1 MSTFWA
7 RRKEAVEA
15 EAKADEVAT
24 QQVEEELREQELHE
38 LSDEEILTKLDL
50 PDPDTLGEGDNFKVF
65 LNKAVPSRIRT
76 RALRRLWRVNPVL
89 ANIDGLVD
97 YGEDFTDAAL
107 VVEGMETAY
116 QVGKGMRA
124 HVEELARKALEQPAS
139 EDLATA
145 EAAPEDPI
153 LDDTSDTPGTSG
165 AAGEDVMDDKIT
177 TAEPA
182 TPAPADPFEEE
193 ALPVVMGR
201 MRFQFDNAPVGDA
214 PVS

>member
-124 HVEELARKALEQPAS
+124 HVEELARKAMEQPAS

-145 EAAPEDPI
+145 EAAPEDLI
-153 LDDTSDTPGTSG
+153 LDDTSD
-165 AAGEDVMDDKIT
+165 AAVEDVMDDKIT

-182 TPAPADPFEEE
+182 TPAPDDPLEEE

>member
-7 RRKEAVEA
+7 RRKAAVEA
-15 EAKADEVAT
+15 EAKADEDAAL
-24 QQVEEELREQELHE
+24 QLEDEAREQALEE
-38 LSDEEILTKLDL
+38 LSDEEILSKLEL

-65 LNKAVPSRIRT
+65 WNEAVPSRIRT
-76 RALRRLWRVNPVL
+76 RAMRRLWRVNPVL

-124 HVEELARKALEQPAS
+124 HVEEMARKALEAEQPTPVAAAD
-139 EDLATA
+139 EDTDDAEELAEDAADLVETEAPDPVA
-145 EAAPEDPI
+145 EDNI
-153 LDDTSDTPGTSG
+153 NSQH
-165 AAGEDVMDDKIT
+165 
-177 TAEPA
+177 EPYEFEA
-182 TPAPADPFEEE
+182 EEE
-193 ALPVVMGR
+193 EPPVVMGR
-201 MRFQFDNAPVGDA
+201 MRFHFDKE